1 MNDLA
6 RCALAFF
13 RRDAALA
20 LSYPLAFALGVLSTV
35 GRVLILWLPAQLLAD
50 SRVFAEHGGF
60 LPYSVVGTSMMG
72 LLMASYGGFA
82 GAVRGEQAMG
92 TLESVLMTPATL
104 TALVIGSNLW
114 TVGYALLDSL
124 VTLAAGSLFFGLRF
138 SGNPLGA
145 GLVVLL
151 TNLSFAAVGILSAAF
166 TVVYKRGDPFR
177 VVVGAASFLLGG
189 VIYPAEILPGWIQ
202 IFAQALPVTHGA
214 RALRGILLEGRSL
227 YEFQSELLV
236 LTGFA
241 FAGIPLAIFVFSR
254 AVRRAR
260 RDGSLI
266 QY

>member
-1 MNDLA
+1 MSDLM

-35 GRVLILWLPAQLLAD
+35 GRVLVLWLPAQLLAD
-50 SRVFAEHGGF
+50 SRLFAEHGGF

-82 GAVRGEQAMG
+82 GAIRGEQAMG

-104 TALVIGSNLW
+104 PAVVIGSNLW

-124 VTLAAGSLFFGLRF
+124 VTLGAGSLFFGLKF
-138 SGNPLGA
+138 SGSPFGA

-151 TNLSFAAVGILSAAF
+151 TNLSFAAVGILSASF

-177 VVVGAASFLLGG
+177 VVVGAASFLMGG
-189 VIYPAEILPGWIQ
+189 VIYPAEVLPGWIQ
-202 IFAQALPVTHGA
+202 AIAQILPVTHGA
-214 RALRGILLEGRSL
+214 RTLRGILIEGRDLS
-227 YEFQSELLV
+227 EFHFELLV
-236 LTGFA
+236 LTA
-241 FAGIPLAIFVFSR
+241 FALVGIPLAILAFSR
-254 AVRRAR
+254 ALRRAK
-260 RDGSLI
+260 RDGSLL